1 MVGALLFAAL
11 LTPAA
16 AAAESIHAAPL
27 GTAVTGSFNLA
38 GRIIPL
44 PPGEFKLAA
53 SATEEARRLYGSL
66 SKPRIVVTRVVLTQV
81 EGSTL
86 RAAVTAGTALETP
99 PGRGNWISAPCAR
112 ENVLFKEDRA
122 KRESNGEVASEDCL
136 IVDAIPRYLGLRAKS
151 AIVSEAGQ
159 WLAAAGVQV
168 PVAVVLA
175 DVSRVERRLFVTV
188 SYAFNPQSYG
198 CGGEAELQKFVESVT
213 AWGQSARS
221 HLDKVI
227 MSRDG
232 VVQPVAE
239 SERPFILRCP

>member
-11 LTPAA
+11 LIPAA

-27 GTAVTGSFNLA
+27 GTSVSGSFNLA
-38 GRIIPL
+38 GKVIPL

-53 SATEEARRLYGSL
+53 TGTEEARRLYGSL
-66 SKPRIVVTRVVLTQV
+66 SRPRIIVTRVVLAQV

-86 RAAVTAGTALETP
+86 RAAVTASTALETP
-99 PGRGNWISAPCAR
+99 PGKGNWISSPCVR

-136 IVDAIPRYLGLRAKS
+136 IVDAIPRYLGPKAKL
-151 AIVSEAGQ
+151 AIVGRAGE

-168 PVAVVLA
+168 PVPVVLA

-198 CGGEAELQKFVESVT
+198 CNDEAEKQKFVDSVT
-213 AWGQSARS
+213 AWSQSARS

-227 MSRDG
+227 LSPD
-232 VVQPVAE
+232 VIVQPVAE
-239 SERPFILRCP
+239 IERPSILRCP